1 MANIIGLNDL
11 NKHLVTFKHI
21 TKIEVCEKETSKRAM
36 FISTKDTGQPVA
48 DLNAFLETQQNY
60 NTKQFLPFYIKLFM
74 KKDGAPGS
82 YGSDPVGF
90 SFSFE
95 QRDVNLSVNGPGAFP
110 PSPFNQSQLFD
121 IYRNNGYLEAENKR
135 LSELLNSRDVKIL
148 ELETELNSDD
158 DDDAAAISGNDE
170 FKNIV
175 DIIGQVKDLI
185 PSLFSGPP
193 AIGGGSP
200 AIQDLE
206 LNNIIAE
213 LNLIDPLFKKHMNE
227 YLVNYKA
234 SQKNGTGNN

>member
-1 MANIIGLNDL
+1 
-11 NKHLVTFKHI
+11 V
-21 TKIEVCEKETSKRAM
+21 
-36 FISTKDTGQPVA
+36 
-48 DLNAFLETQQNY
+48 
-60 NTKQFLPFYIKLFM
+60 
-74 KKDGAPGS
+74 
-82 YGSDPVGF
+82 
-90 SFSFE
+90 
-95 QRDVNLSVNGPGAFP
+95 
-110 PSPFNQSQLFD
+110 
-121 IYRNNGYLEAENKR
+121 ENKR

-158 DDDAAAISGNDE
+158 DDDDAAISGNDQ

-227 YLVNYKA
+227 YLTNYKA